1 MGLKFVAAVAAESS
15 GPHFVLAT
23 RRGQRVR
30 SGSFA
35 DESPQSI
42 RSMVDLVVIADYGL
56 LDTPI
61 ITTLSASPSQ
71 LQLLAPQP
79 EPNRLTADEVLGKWL
94 EEDETVTVHPADFD
108 LLNHYVLERRV
119 TQQRLNQSRR
129 AIEDRV
135 RRASP
140 GYAALLERDG
150 SFDPRIFPIL
160 ARFPTPRSLR
170 SAGPIQLSRLLEQQR
185 INDRRP
191 LLDSLVALG
200 AQETP
205 ALLDREMSRYVE
217 VILPGLVNE
226 YLLTQEQLSTIDQA
240 IFRTAQASEAPDAT
254 ADGSAARGTF
264 PAPPA
269 WASGDLD
276 VSAHTNDLLGLA
288 RLLFT
293 GLYESPCDSTAA
305 YERYRAARATLSDH
319 GLSTV
324 EALEL
329 ESIGQHLAVAAGDLT
344 GASRH
349 RATVK
354 RLCEPMGDSVP
365 ARLRADLA
373 LISAL
378 TEFETIDATVGATQL
393 RAALDSDLIR
403 HASPPLASEARGVVA
418 MILALL
424 GDRQRALD
432 ELELTYQEIDAHQA
446 AGAARA
452 AADTGR
458 MLLVGGTVGDGNA
471 GFDAVAARAAF
482 HSQGTAYRSYFNY
495 VTMLTS
501 YLTGDVERAVCA
513 FAEIQQLGRWAHHNL
528 RFDRMSRH
536 SYAVVLSGRGQ
547 FGAARAELSRLT
559 ESRGDTVAGAELII
573 HLMLTHR
580 LNLAMGQLEEV
591 LDDTSPTGPLSSQHV
606 QRANPRFVPGVLLI
620 RGSALARQGMEQS
633 AADHFL
639 RATRQAVIA
648 DEFLSLAAVE
658 TAEYRHWLAGLNRRA
673 LPPGI
678 PLDVYEALLRRPIL
692 IAQSLPTLTRQQTRI
707 LQRLATGRST
717 ASIAVE
723 MGISRNT
730 LKTHLRMLYRR
741 LGAGSRKQALILAEE
756 YGLLR

>member
-1 MGLKFVAAVAAESS
+1 M
-15 GPHFVLAT
+15 
-23 RRGQRVR
+23 
-30 SGSFA
+30 
-35 DESPQSI
+35 
-42 RSMVDLVVIADYGL
+42 
-56 LDTPI
+56 
-61 ITTLSASPSQ
+61 
-71 LQLLAPQP
+71 
-79 EPNRLTADEVLGKWL
+79 
-94 EEDETVTVHPADFD
+94 
-108 LLNHYVLERRV
+108 
-119 TQQRLNQSRR
+119 
-129 AIEDRV
+129 
-135 RRASP
+135 
-140 GYAALLERDG
+140 
-150 SFDPRIFPIL
+150 
-160 ARFPTPRSLR
+160 
-170 SAGPIQLSRLLEQQR
+170 
-185 INDRRP
+185 
-191 LLDSLVALG
+191 
-200 AQETP
+200 
-205 ALLDREMSRYVE
+205 
-217 VILPGLVNE
+217 
-226 YLLTQEQLSTIDQA
+226 
-240 IFRTAQASEAPDAT
+240 
-254 ADGSAARGTF
+254 
-264 PAPPA
+264 
-269 WASGDLD
+269 
-276 VSAHTNDLLGLA
+276 
-288 RLLFT
+288 
-293 GLYESPCDSTAA
+293 
-305 YERYRAARATLSDH
+305 
-319 GLSTV
+319 
-324 EALEL
+324 
-329 ESIGQHLAVAAGDLT
+329 
-344 GASRH
+344 
-349 RATVK
+349 
-354 RLCEPMGDSVP
+354 
-365 ARLRADLA
+365 
-373 LISAL
+373 
-378 TEFETIDATVGATQL
+378 
-393 RAALDSDLIR
+393 
-403 HASPPLASEARGVVA
+403 VA

-513 FAEIQQLGRWAHHNL
+513 FAEIQQLGRWAHHDL
-528 RFDRMSRH
+528 HFDRMSRH

-692 IAQSLPTLTRQQTRI
+692 IAQSLPTLTRQRPPHSAAARDRTQHRVH
-707 LQRLATGRST
+707 RRRDG
-717 ASIAVE
+717 
-723 MGISRNT
+723 
-730 LKTHLRMLYRR
+730 HLPQHPQDPPAHALPPPRRR
-741 LGAGSRKQALILAEE
+741 LPQAGPDPRRGVRPAPLNLPTPVIRPHPVIPGLTRDLGSGATTLWRSRVGARDDVVAWDWEDGGHGELPRGI
-756 YGLLR
+756 R

>member
-15 GPHFVLAT
+15 GPRFVLAT

-30 SGSFA
+30 SGNFA
-35 DESPQSI
+35 DESPQSV
-42 RSMVDLVVIADYGL
+42 RNMVDLVVLADYEL

-71 LQLLAPQP
+71 LQLLAPLP

-94 EEDETVTVHPADFD
+94 DEGETATVHPADFD
-108 LLNHYVLERRV
+108 LLNQYILERRA
-119 TQQRLNQSRR
+119 TLQRLNYSRR

-140 GYAALLERDG
+140 SYAALLERDG
-150 SFDPRIFPIL
+150 SFDSRVFPIL

-170 SAGPIQLSRLLEQQR
+170 SAGPIQLSRLLDQHGIR
-185 INDRRP
+185 DRRP
-191 LLDSLVALG
+191 LLDSLVSLG
-200 AQETP
+200 AQETS
-205 ALLDREMSRYVE
+205 ALLDRDISRYVE
-217 VILPGLVNE
+217 TVLPGLVNE
-226 YLLTQEQLSTIDQA
+226 YLLTQGQLSTIDQA
-240 IFRTAQASEAPDAT
+240 IFRTAQASETTDP
-254 ADGSAARGTF
+254 ADDPSTRGRFAA
-264 PAPPA
+264 APA
-269 WASGDLD
+269 WAPDDLD
-276 VSAHTNDLLGLA
+276 VPAHTNDLLGLA

-293 GLYESPCDSTAA
+293 GLYQSPCDSAAA